1 MSMGGIEDYGSHFSA
16 CAYLYPGLVWVLGLF
31 VWVDECVGSP
41 GSAQSFGYKLIL
53 GAWRLVLG
61 YSVGMYGY
69 SPCIGPVPEYWYLT
83 QGIWYLVC
91 ECMGRLLRL

>member
-16 CAYLYPGLVWVLGLF
+16 CAYLYPGLVWV
-31 VWVDECVGSP
+31 
-41 GSAQSFGYKLIL
+41 FGYKLKF
-53 GAWRLVLG
+53 GMWYVLLR

>member
-53 GAWRLVLG
+53 GAWCLGIRL
-61 YSVGMYGY
+61 
-69 SPCIGPVPEYWYLT
+69 
-83 QGIWYLVC
+83 
-91 ECMGRLLRL
+91 ECMGTVRVLDQSLNIGT

>member
-41 GSAQSFGYKLIL
+41 GSAQSFG
-53 GAWRLVLG
+53 
-61 YSVGMYGY
+61 
-69 SPCIGPVPEYWYLT
+69 
-83 QGIWYLVC
+83 
-91 ECMGRLLRL
+91 